1 MQKKYKNINVN
12 YSYYDNKSNKSLIFL
27 HGWGQNIE
35 MMMPIAKP
43 FTKEYNVLIID
54 LPGFGLSDEPDDV
67 WGIYD
72 YVDMVNDFVKDLKL
86 KNVSVI
92 GHSFGGKIALA
103 YASKFKTD
111 KVVSLAGPYK
121 IAVKKKTLKTRIL
134 KALKKVPVLNKLEGF
149 AKKHIGSTDY
159 KNASEMMRK
168 VLVKHLNLNIT
179 DDVKNIKSPTLLIW
193 GTEDTA
199 VPYEDA
205 VELEKIIPNCGLV
218 TYEGCTHYAYLE
230 RLDQTISV
238 LKVFLGDEN
247 K

>member
-12 YSYYDNKSNKSLIFL
+12 YSFFENKSNNSLIFL

-43 FTKEYNVLIID
+43 FIKEFNVLVID
-54 LPGFGLSDEPDDV
+54 LPGFGLSDEPKEV
-67 WGIYD
+67 WSIFD
-72 YVDMVNDFVKDLKL
+72 YVDMVNYFVKELKL
-86 KNVSVI
+86 KNVSLI

-103 YASKFKTD
+103 YATKYKTD
-111 KVVSLAGPYK
+111 KVVSLAGPYR
-121 IAVKKKTLKTRIL
+121 ISVKKKTLKTRIL
-134 KALKKVPVLNKLEGF
+134 KALKKIPVLNKLESF

-168 VLVKHLNLNIT
+168 VLVQHLNLNLT
-179 DDVKNIKSPTLLIW
+179 EDLKNIKSPTLLIW

-205 VELEKIIPNCGLV
+205 VALEKIIPNCGLV

-230 RLDQTISV
+230 RLNQTINV
-238 LKVFLGDEN
+238 LKVFLGDD
-247 K
+247 KK